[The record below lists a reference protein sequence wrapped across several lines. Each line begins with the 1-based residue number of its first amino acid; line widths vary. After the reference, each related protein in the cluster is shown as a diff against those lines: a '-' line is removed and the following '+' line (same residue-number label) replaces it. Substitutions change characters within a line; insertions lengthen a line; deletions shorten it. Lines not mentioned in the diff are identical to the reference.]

1 MSGLDLKNIFRES
14 LHAIS
19 PIAMERKI
27 AIRLDKPEEPVY
39 TTLAMDEVL
48 GPVFYLLLRLMY
60 ILPENRELKLQVFK
74 RFDPGLDSRFL
85 QVEIRLF
92 NMHVNPNLIFKP
104 ENNRFK
110 LEQLPDKQT
119 RIFIEWQ
126 IEDVP
131 QKVQS
136 VKSVSFDKLD
146 VADHTNA
153 NMLSNDYYD
162 FFIFSRYKD
171 YGKNNFVKDK
181 INGAKTKKEI
191 DFQQNLLGCI
201 LNHVHDETFD
211 SDELG
216 KKLGLSRTQL
226 YRKIKTLTG
235 FSTAIFI
242 RQVRLKKAAELLESS
257 DLSVGE
263 VSSAV
268 GFNEPSYFSSTFQEL
283 FHASPSEW
291 RKAKR
296 LKT

>member
-1 MSGLDLKNIFRES
+1 
-14 LHAIS
+14 
-19 PIAMERKI
+19 MERKI

-136 VKSVSFDKLD
+136 VKSDSFDKLD

>member
-126 IEDVP
+126 VQDVP
-131 QKVQS
+131 QKVQPG
-136 VKSVSFDKLD
+136 KPVSFDKFD